1 MSTSTLLLNERASE
15 QEKHLNL
22 AYNDSQLN
30 DSFEI
35 DHLGKAIA
43 RPLVKLDTIDTLQS
57 S

>member
-15 QEKHLNL
+15 QERHLNL

-43 RPLVKLDTIDTLQS
+43 RPLQKLDTIDTL
-57 S
+57 